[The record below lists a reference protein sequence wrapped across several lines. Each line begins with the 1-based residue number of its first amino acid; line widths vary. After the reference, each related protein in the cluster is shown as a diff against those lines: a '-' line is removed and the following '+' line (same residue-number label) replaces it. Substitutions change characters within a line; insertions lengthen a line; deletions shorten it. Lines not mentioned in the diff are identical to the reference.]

1 MSRFPGRSN
10 YQPSRRTVTLQPVQ
24 ALVGGE
30 TYTATVSGA
39 LDLAGNP
46 LSAVSWT
53 FTVATPGFQDPVVLG
68 GLTNPTAIQFA
79 SDGRVFVAEKS
90 GLIQVFDSLS
100 DSTPSVFADLRT
112 NVHNY
117 GERGLLGMVLD
128 PGFPAKPYV
137 YVLYTYDALIGG
149 VAPRWG
155 TPGMSLDPCPNA
167 GTTGCSVGARLSR
180 LQASGSQMVG
190 AEQVLVEDWFQQFP
204 GQSVGTLAFGPD
216 GALYASAGDGASS
229 TFVDVGQLA
238 NPSPDPPNEGGAL
251 RSQDLRTPADRVT
264 LDGAIIRIDPNSGLP
279 LRRSAAMSIQAPT
292 IDDGIRSYAVTSA
305 FQGTSPTVVRVLQPT
320 SPAPGKP
327 HRLLYVLPVEFGVT
341 DTSSQYSDGLEELR
355 LLNVHNRFNVTLIA
369 PSFHIEPWYGDHPSE
384 PDRRLESFIVND
396 LVPFGDTFAPPGQMS
411 QRWLIGFSKSAV
423 GALSLIFRHP
433 HVFSA
438 AAAWDGP
445 AQFTDTSAFPGM
457 LENFGTEENFDLYE
471 IPRLVA
477 QSAEAFR
484 LQRRLWISGD
494 QSAWTSHMVELH
506 DQMLQAGALHTFA
519 QNGPRGHS
527 WDSGWLDGGVI
538 ALDANASVVAP
549 IDLNAQRI
557 VAYGLRKP
565 ARFTFRP
572 GTSEIWVGDAGQ
584 DGVEEINRVADAGDG
599 TVENFGWPCYEGTAS
614 TGYAPTGIC
623 QQLPAAATVAPA
635 HAYLHGQP
643 LFSGDTCAFGS
654 SSISGLAFAGT
665 GTYPAA
671 YNGALFVS
679 DRSRG
684 CIWAVPS
691 AANGL
696 PNFSSA
702 ARVIVGA
709 TTPIDLKTGPGGEVF
724 YADHDGGTVRRI
736 RYSSG
741 NQAPIAQIV
750 AGPATSGFE
759 PLTVNFSALGS
770 TDPEGAPLSFD
781 WDLDGDGAFDDST
794 SSQPSFTYT
803 GTGNR
808 MVRVRVSDGQG
819 LSDIAA
825 VVISTNNTAP
835 IPAIV
840 SPTVTTNWGVGQT
853 ISFSGTAADTEE
865 GVLPASALSWS
876 LIVHHCPSACHSH
889 VLQDFPG
896 TLSGSFL
903 APDHEYPAHLEL
915 RLTATDSMGV
925 QSSAS
930 VLLQPRTV
938 SLSFASNPASLQ
950 LTVNG
955 ITSTTPFARTVIEGS
970 TNSVSAPSP
979 QTGHQFVSWSDGGA
993 QTHNITAGGVSSY
1006 TATFTTPPPPNLVL
1020 GLGFDEG
1027 SGSLVSDRSG
1037 NSNNGT
1043 LSGATWTAGKFGNAL
1058 AFDGVNDFVTV
1069 TDSSSLD
1076 LTSGMTLEAWVFP
1089 TANGGGSWRN
1099 VLIKERIGGE
1109 IYNLYAN
1116 ADTNA
1121 PVVYVVRASQPDAPS
1136 DARGTAQI
1144 PLNTWTHLAA
1154 TYDGTTLRLYVNG
1167 TQVGSRAV
1175 SGSLATSTGAF
1186 RIGGNSLWGE
1196 YLRWTDR

>member
-1 MSRFPGRSN
+1 MRAKRLTLVWMKQCALAFSSVTGLASTRPGSVSCAPRTSGFQAPMVHSSIVRHRQRLIVWPLALWATIGVAGVGAQQDTQPPVVSNHSPAANVAGVSTAIQLTATFSEPVQPSSIAFVLKTAASVPVPGTVN
-10 YQPSRRTVTLQPVQ
+10 YQASRRTVTLQPVQ

-100 DSTPSVFADLRT
+100 DPAPSVFADLRT

-128 PGFPAKPYV
+128 PGFPAQPYV

-167 GTTGCSVGARLSR
+167 STTGCTVGARLSR

-238 NPSPDPPNEGGAL
+238 NPSPDPANEGGAL

-279 LRRSAAMSIQAPT
+279 LRRSPAMPIQPPT
-292 IDDGIRSYAVTSA
+292 IDEDGVRSYAVTSA

-327 HRLLYVLPVEFGVT
+327 HRFLYVLPVESGVT

-384 PDRRLESFIVND
+384 PDRRLESFVVND

-411 QRWLIGFSKSAV
+411 QRWLIGFSKSAN

-477 QSAEAFR
+477 QNAEAFR

-506 DQMLQAGALHTFA
+506 DQMLQAGVLHTFA

-565 ARFTFRP
+565 ARFIFRP

-584 DGVEEINRVADAGDG
+584 DAVEEINRIADAADG

-614 TGYAPTGIC
+614 TGYASTGNLSAVAC
-623 QQLPAAATVAPA
+623 RCHSRARSRLSSRAAAVFGRYLRLQQLVDFRPRLRRDRHLPDGLQRGTCSCRTDPEDVFGRSPPRPTV
-635 HAYLHGQP
+635 
-643 LFSGDTCAFGS
+643 F
-654 SSISGLAFAGT
+654 
-665 GTYPAA
+665 
-671 YNGALFVS
+671 
-679 DRSRG
+679 
-684 CIWAVPS
+684 
-691 AANGL
+691 

-702 ARVIVGA
+702 ARVIAGA

-759 PLTVNFSALGS
+759 PLIVNFSALGS
-770 TDPEGAPLSFD
+770 TDPEGAPLNFD

-794 SSQPSFTYT
+794 SSQPSFTYS
-803 GTGNR
+803 GTGSR
-808 MVRVRVSDGQG
+808 MVQVRVSDGQG

-835 IPAIV
+835 MPAIV

-853 ISFSGTAADTEE
+853 ISFSGSAADAED

-889 VLQDFPG
+889 VIAGFPG
-896 TLSGSFL
+896 TLSGSFV

-915 RLTATDSMGV
+915 RLTATD
-925 QSSAS
+925 
-930 VLLQPRTV
+930 
-938 SLSFASNPASLQ
+938 
-950 LTVNG
+950 
-955 ITSTTPFARTVIEGS
+955 
-970 TNSVSAPSP
+970 
-979 QTGHQFVSWSDGGA
+979 
-993 QTHNITAGGVSSY
+993 
-1006 TATFTTPPPPNLVL
+1006 
-1020 GLGFDEG
+1020 
-1027 SGSLVSDRSG
+1027 
-1037 NSNNGT
+1037 
-1043 LSGATWTAGKFGNAL
+1043 
-1058 AFDGVNDFVTV
+1058 
-1069 TDSSSLD
+1069 
-1076 LTSGMTLEAWVFP
+1076 
-1089 TANGGGSWRN
+1089 
-1099 VLIKERIGGE
+1099 
-1109 IYNLYAN
+1109 
-1116 ADTNA
+1116 
-1121 PVVYVVRASQPDAPS
+1121 
-1136 DARGTAQI
+1136 
-1144 PLNTWTHLAA
+1144 
-1154 TYDGTTLRLYVNG
+1154 
-1167 TQVGSRAV
+1167 
-1175 SGSLATSTGAF
+1175 
-1186 RIGGNSLWGE
+1186 
-1196 YLRWTDR
+1196 